1 MTNRRAIWTFWIIA
15 LGLLSPSAGVWAHDA
30 QLQPDFSLPSISFA
44 HFKTAAAP
52 SITVAPAAKP
62 SLVDQWTKS
71 VEYSVLLKQNG
82 WKGWSYT
89 STGAHPEIE
98 WVEAHVAP
106 TSEYRHQCEKSF
118 TIGWAA
124 VEAAAKS
131 QSGELAV
138 VLDIDET
145 VMINMAF
152 QREIIDG
159 FDPKKWDAW
168 VKRKEALAVP
178 GAKEFLNKVRALG
191 VHVVFMSDRASDLD
205 AYTIG
210 NMKNLGLF
218 ADGDIVLSKTA
229 KTDNKEVRRRCVT
242 TGKNGEDARCKT
254 FEPMTI
260 IGLFGDSLRDHFE
273 VYSREAAM
281 RTLNNPRWGKI
292 SFVLP
297 NPMYGQ
303 WSNDYN

>member
-1 MTNRRAIWTFWIIA
+1 MIKRLPLSIFYLLT
-15 LGLLSPSAGVWAHDA
+15 LGLLAPA
-30 QLQPDFSLPSISFA
+30 QQPDFSLASVSFSDLKPVNRP
-44 HFKTAAAP
+44 FLV
-52 SITVAPAAKP
+52 VAPAPRP

-71 VEYSVLLKQNG
+71 VEYSVLLKQNA
-82 WKGWSYT
+82 WKGWSYS
-89 STGAHPEIE
+89 STGSHPEIE

-106 TSEYRHQCEKSF
+106 ASEYRQQCEKSF
-118 TIGWAA
+118 RVGWAA

-145 VMINMAF
+145 VMINMKF
-152 QREIIDG
+152 QREISDG

-168 VKRKEALAVP
+168 VRRMEALAVP

-205 AYTIG
+205 AFTIG
-210 NMKNLGLF
+210 NMRDLGLF
-218 ADGDIVLSKTA
+218 VSGDIVLSKTA

-242 TGKNGEDARCKT
+242 TGKNGADARCKA

-273 VYSREAAM
+273 AHGREAAM
-281 RTLNNPRWGKI
+281 RTLNDSRWGKI
-292 SFVLP
+292 NFVLP

-303 WSNDYN
+303 WANNYN